1 LESEIEYDILAYL
14 SNNPEAGDTVEGII
28 EWWLL
33 EQRIKSETEKVK
45 SALSRL
51 VAKGLIVENKR
62 KSSGAYYRVNRRKYG
77 KIKSILKDRSQ

>member
-1 LESEIEYDILAYL
+1 LESEIEYEILAYL
-14 SNNPEAGDTVEGII
+14 SDNPEAGDTVEGIV

-45 SALSRL
+45 NALSEL
-51 VAKGLIVENKR
+51 VAKELIIESKR
-62 KSSGAYYRVNRRKYG
+62 KSSAPYYRVNRRKYG